1 MSSGILVSYA
11 GYPVI
16 TSSLFPDN
24 GLASLAGTLL
34 AAGHGVRVLDFNTTE
49 VLGRLVSPERS
60 ADLAALLPA
69 LAGGP
74 DPQVVQRLLDHSGA
88 MEEAMA
94 RAMVDLAEEIAR
106 EVVARSAQFVGFK
119 LWSGDGFLA
128 SVRMAEALRRRF
140 PKLKIYGGGPA
151 VLYAEQ
157 AIYGLTDVFDALVDG
172 EGEQAILG
180 LAAHAEGIG
189 DLDEVPNLI
198 LHDGTTARRTPRS
211 LVPELDDLALPC
223 YDPEVYPSLAT
234 DGQIKL
240 FVLDESRGCPMGC
253 AFCSHQSASGK
264 RWRIKSPARVLR
276 EVQALGDRFGTTS
289 IRLGG
294 SYTPARFYSAF
305 ADLLLETKTHIQFCG
320 FAHPQGLPLQQ
331 LGTLA
336 EAGCSALFMGV
347 ESFDPGDLK
356 RLGKRLDPERARAT
370 IRACLEAG
378 IAPVV
383 SVIMPVP
390 GQTEEGLRTNRQ
402 ALRELCAGNR
412 STVVTQFPILLPRTP
427 WWEAP
432 ETHGFELSVTKD
444 AYRQLVLTYQV
455 RHLIPP
461 ALWEPLPYSI
471 DGMAFAEYASANA
484 GFQQELVREG
494 IVVNVSDDMVL
505 LADQLGE
512 TLPDFRA
519 RQQKMFFNLD
529 ASDLGSFVAAV
540 NKKLTAS

>member
-24 GLASLAGTLL
+24 GLASLAGTLR
-34 AAGHGVRVLDFNTTE
+34 AAGHEALVLDFNTTE
-49 VLGRLVSPERS
+49 VVGRMVSAERS
-60 ADLAALLPA
+60 TALAALLPA
-69 LAGGP
+69 LSGGP
-74 DPQVVQRLLDHSGA
+74 DPQVVKQLLENSGA
-88 MEEAMA
+88 LEEAMA
-94 RAMVDLAEEIAR
+94 RATGDLAEEVAR
-106 EVVARSAQFVGFK
+106 EVEARSAQFVGFK
-119 LWSGDGFLA
+119 LWSGDGFMA

-140 PKLKIYGGGPA
+140 PGLKIYGGGPA

-157 AIYGLTDVFDALVDG
+157 TIYDLTDVFDALVDG

-180 LAAHAEGIG
+180 LAAHAEGSG

-198 LHDGTTARRTPRS
+198 LHDGTAARRTPRS
-211 LVPELDDLALPC
+211 MVPDLDDLALPC

-253 AFCSHQSASGK
+253 AFCSHQSASGNH
-264 RWRIKSPARVLR
+264 WRIKSPARVLQ
-276 EVQALGDRFGTTS
+276 EAQALGDLFGTAS

-305 ADLLLETKTHIQFCG
+305 ADLLLETKTRLQFCG
-320 FAHPQGLPLQQ
+320 FAHPQGLDLKQ

-336 EAGCSALFMGV
+336 EAGCRALFMGV
-347 ESFDPGDLK
+347 ESFDPGDLE
-356 RLGKRLDPERARAT
+356 RLGKRLDPARARAT
-370 IRACLEAG
+370 VRACVEAG

-383 SVIMPVP
+383 SVIMPIP
-390 GQTEEGLRTNRQ
+390 GQTEDGLRTNRQ
-402 ALRELCAGNR
+402 TLRELCAGNR

-432 ETHGFELSVTKD
+432 EAHGFTLSVSKE
-444 AYRQLVLTYQV
+444 AYRRQILTYQV

-471 DGMAFAEYASANA
+471 DDMDFTGYASVNA

-505 LADQLGE
+505 LADQLEE
-512 TLPDFRA
+512 TLADLRT
-519 RQQKMFFNLD
+519 RQQKMFFSLD
-529 ASDLGSFVAAV
+529 STVLGSFVAGV
-540 NKKLTAS
+540 NKKL